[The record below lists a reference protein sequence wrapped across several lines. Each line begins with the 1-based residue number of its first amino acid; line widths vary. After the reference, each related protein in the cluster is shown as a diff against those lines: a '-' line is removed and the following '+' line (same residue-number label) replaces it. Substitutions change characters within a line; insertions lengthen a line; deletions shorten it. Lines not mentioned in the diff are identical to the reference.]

1 MNKTIIKEDYDLLKQ
16 AVNTTEDDYLKRYQD
31 CAELTEAAIA
41 AGNKVLLCG
50 NGGSASTASHI
61 TNDFI
66 SHMADWNRKG
76 YPAIALNDPAVMTAV
91 SNDYGYD
98 QVFARQVNAL
108 GKEGDV
114 LWVFSTSGN
123 SSNIINA
130 VEEAKRKNMK
140 TVVFTGING
149 GKLKDQ
155 VDIWCPVNT
164 DNLIASESL
173 HLYIIHSIA
182 KVIEADLG

>member
-1 MNKTIIKEDYDLLKQ
+1 MNKTIIKEDYELLKQ
-16 AVNTTEDDYLKRYQD
+16 AVNTTKDFYLKTYQN
-31 CAELTEAAIA
+31 CAELTETAIA
-41 AGNKVLLCG
+41 AGNKLLLCG

-66 SHMADWNRKG
+66 SHMADWKRNG
-76 YPAIALNDPAVMTAV
+76 YPAIALNDSAVMTAI
-91 SNDYGYD
+91 SNDFGYD

-123 SSNIINA
+123 SLNIINA
-130 VEEAKRKNMK
+130 VEEAIRKKIK
-140 TVVFTGING
+140 TVVFTGSSG
-149 GKLKDQ
+149 GKLKDM
-155 VDIWCPVNT
+155 VDLWCPVNT